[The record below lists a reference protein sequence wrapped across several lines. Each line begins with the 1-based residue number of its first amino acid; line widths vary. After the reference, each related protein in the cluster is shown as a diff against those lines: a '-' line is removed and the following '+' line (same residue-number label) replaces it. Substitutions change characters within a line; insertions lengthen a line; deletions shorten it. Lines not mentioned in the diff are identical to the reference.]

1 MYLKNLKKTF
11 ILIPVLFL
19 FLIITGNS
27 QTDTTV
33 KEIDSEIDSSKLSS
47 KLELVR
53 KMGEIAIKQVV
64 AENMEKKIHFRQM
77 ALLDE
82 LDKEI
87 NKVNERFK
95 RGIDTVL
102 INMEIKLIEE
112 QFRIAAEGTFSGEM
126 DIQTIRNLNTSTVL
140 INEIVTRLNQNKKRT
155 EALLSDLTPLKNRID
170 SLQSD
175 TIIFKFAK
183 DTVLF
188 KEYIARLE
196 KVVKTSGPADS
207 SLTATIKILRE
218 TENYMTNLIGKINTR
233 LEMINGYKESAIDNV
248 FLKEANNV
256 YDPEESKESIDDKVE
271 FSYVKASLVLSY
283 YIRNNLGKVILALII
298 FLALLDFTFKIR
310 NQYYPDNT
318 SELSVTAKL
327 IFAHPVLTPA
337 FLSLSV
343 LQFIFPHPPVIFYGL
358 IWTLS
363 SVFLAVILWKHL
375 SGSAHIFWLYLF
387 AAFIFTLIIDLMLK
401 VSLIERWIM
410 IFIAL
415 TGIAVTISV
424 YRKNVVVVKNKNVR
438 FLFFAI
444 NLMLLSGSVI
454 ANVFGR
460 FNLSKVLITTSIFGA
475 LTAFLLIWSMNFFTE
490 LFNVAAETY
499 KSEGNENFQN
509 KLNKYKLR
517 LPVYLKYVL
526 LAGWILLVARNL
538 YFYDVLESEFI
549 SFINEEIVIGSF
561 SFTLEKIMLFIFII
575 LISTLISKAVSFYAD
590 KADNSGKARLRDSAK
605 SGGLSNW
612 MLLIRI
618 GVISIGTLLAFAAT
632 GLPIDKMT
640 IIIGSLGVGVGLG
653 LQSVVNNLVSGIML
667 AFEKPFKIGDYIEI
681 GDEAGRIKEIGIRSS
696 KLSTSEGADIIIPN
710 GDLLSKHVINWTLS
724 NSQKRSELIL
734 KINCGNKLN
743 EVRTVLLNIMDLNEN
758 IEKNPEP
765 EVLMNHFSGSDAEYR
780 LLYWTYIDQ
789 EDQVKSELIVAV
801 EDELKKAGIELSS

>member
-1 MYLKNLKKTF
+1 MYLRNLKKTF

-19 FLIITGNS
+19 FLIITGYS

-183 DTVLF
+183 DTALF

-218 TENYMTNLIGKINTR
+218 SENYMTNLIGKINTR
-233 LEMINGYKESAIDNV
+233 LEMIHGYKESAIDNV

-256 YDPEESKESIDDKVE
+256 YDPEESKESIDDKVD

-363 SVFLAVILWKHL
+363 SVFLAVILWNHL
-375 SGSAHIFWLYLF
+375 SGSAHIYWLYLF

-415 TGIAVTISV
+415 TGIAATISV
-424 YRKNVVVVKNKNVR
+424 YRKNVVVVKNKNIR
-438 FLFFAI
+438 FIFFAI

-590 KADNSGKARLRDSAK
+590 KADNSGKARLRDSSK

-653 LQSVVNNLVSGIML
+653 LQSVVNNLVSGVML
-667 AFEKPFKIGDYIEI
+667 AFEKPFKIGDYIEV
-681 GDEAGRIKEIGIRSS
+681 GDEAGRIKQIGIRSS
-696 KLSTSEGADIIIPN
+696 KLSTTEGADIIIPN

-734 KINCGNKLN
+734 KINSGKNLN
-743 EVRTVLLNIMDLNEN
+743 DIRSVFLNIMEMNVN
-758 IEKNPEP
+758 IEKNPKP

-789 EDQVKSELIVAV
+789 EDQVRSELIVAV

>member
-734 KINCGNKLN
+734 KINCGIKLN

>member
-1 MYLKNLKKTF
+1 MYLRNLKKTF
-11 ILIPVLFL
+11 IIIPVLIL
-19 FLIITGNS
+19 FLTITGYS

-33 KEIDSEIDSSKLSS
+33 KEIDSEIDTGKISA

-53 KMGEIAIKQVV
+53 KIGENAIKQVA
-64 AENMEKKIHFRQM
+64 AENKEKQIHFRQM

-102 INMEIKLIEE
+102 INKEIKLIED
-112 QFRIAAEGTFSGEM
+112 QFRTASEGTFSGEM
-126 DIQTIRNLNTSTVL
+126 DIQTMRNLNTSTVL
-140 INEIVTRLNQNKKRT
+140 INEILTRLNQNKKRT
-155 EALLSDLTPLKNRID
+155 ESLLSELNPLKKTID

-183 DTVLF
+183 DTALF
-188 KEYIARLE
+188 KEYIVRLE
-196 KVVKTSGPADS
+196 KVVKTAVPADS
-207 SLTATIKILRE
+207 SLTAAIKNLRE
-218 TENYMTNLIGKINTR
+218 TENYMTNLSGNINTR
-233 LEMINGYKESAIDNV
+233 LELINGYKESAIDNV
-248 FLKEANNV
+248 LLKEANNV
-256 YDPEESKESIDDKVE
+256 YEPEESKESIDDKVE

-298 FLALLDFTFKIR
+298 FFALLDFTFKIR

-337 FLSLSV
+337 FLSLTV

-358 IWTLS
+358 TWALS
-363 SVFLAVILWKHL
+363 SVILSVILWKHL
-375 SGSAHIFWLYLF
+375 SGSAHIYWLYLF

-415 TGIAVTISV
+415 SGIAVTISV
-424 YRKNVVVVKNKNVR
+424 YRKKVVLLKNQKVR
-438 FLFFAI
+438 FIFFAL
-444 NLMLLSGSVI
+444 NLLLLSGSVI
-454 ANVFGR
+454 ANIFGR
-460 FNLSKVLITTSIFGA
+460 YNLSKVLITTSIFGA
-475 LTAFLLIWSMNFFTE
+475 LTAFLLIWSMIFFME

-517 LPVYLKYVL
+517 LPVYLKHVL

-549 SFINEEIVIGSF
+549 SFINEEIVIGTFSF
-561 SFTLEKIMLFIFII
+561 SLEKIMLFIFI
-575 LISTLISKAVSFYAD
+575 LLVSTLISKTISFYAD
-590 KADNSGKARLRDSAK
+590 KDDNSGKARLRDSSK

-618 GVISIGTLLAFAAT
+618 GVISIGILLAFAAT
-632 GLPIDKMT
+632 GIPIDKMT
-640 IIIGSLGVGVGLG
+640 LIIGSLGVGVGLG
-653 LQSVVNNLVSGIML
+653 LQSIVNNLVSGIML

-681 GDEAGRIKEIGIRSS
+681 DKESGRIKEIGIRSS

-734 KINCGNKLN
+734 KINCGKNLN
-743 EVRTVLLNIMDLNEN
+743 EIRTVFLNIMEMNEN
-758 IEKNPEP
+758 IEKNPKP
-765 EVLMNHFSGSDAEYR
+765 EVLMNHFSGSSAEFR

-789 EDQVKSELIVAV
+789 EDQVRSELIVAV

>member
-1 MYLKNLKKTF
+1 MYFRNLKITF
-11 ILIPVLFL
+11 
-19 FLIITGNS
+19 FLISVIFSTLTGYS

-33 KEIDSEIDSSKLSS
+33 KEIDAETDSSKLAT

-53 KMGEIAIKQVV
+53 KIGEDAIKQVV
-64 AENMEKKIHFRQM
+64 AENLEKKIHFRQM

-82 LDKEI
+82 LDKEL

-102 INMEIKLIEE
+102 INTEIKLIED
-112 QFRIAAEGTFSGEM
+112 QFRTASEGTFSGEL

-140 INEIVTRLNQNKKRT
+140 INEIVTRLNENKKRT
-155 EALLSDLTPLKNRID
+155 EALLSNLSPLKNRID

-175 TIIFKFAK
+175 TILFKFAK
-183 DTVLF
+183 DTALF
-188 KEYIARLE
+188 KEYIVRLT
-196 KVVKTSGPADS
+196 KVVNTMGPIDS
-207 SLTATIKILRE
+207 SLTAAIKDLRE
-218 TENYMTNLIGKINTR
+218 TENYMVNLSGNINTR
-233 LEMINGYKESAIDNV
+233 LELINGYKESAIDNV
-248 FLKEANNV
+248 FLRETNNV
-256 YDPEESKESIDDKVE
+256 YDQEESKESIDEKVK
-271 FSYVKASLVLSY
+271 FSYVKASLVLNY
-283 YIRNNLGKVILALII
+283 YLRNNLGKVILALII
-298 FLALLDFTFKIR
+298 FLGLLDFTYKLR

-318 SELSVTAKL
+318 SELPEKAKL
-327 IFAHPVLTPA
+327 VFAHPVLTPA
-337 FLSLSV
+337 FLSLTV

-358 IWTLS
+358 IWILS
-363 SVFLAVILWKHL
+363 SVTLTLILWKHL
-375 SGSAHIFWLYLF
+375 SGSAHIYWLYLF
-387 AAFIFTLIIDLMLK
+387 AAFMFTLTIDLMLK
-401 VSLIERWIM
+401 VSLLERWIM

-415 TGIAVTISV
+415 SGIAVTISV
-424 YRKNVVVVKNKNVR
+424 YRRKVVVVKNKNAR
-438 FLFFAI
+438 FIFFVI
-444 NLMLLSGSVI
+444 NLLLLSGSVI
-454 ANVFGR
+454 ANIFGR
-460 FNLSKVLITTSIFGA
+460 YNLSKVLITTSIFGA
-475 LTAFLLIWSMNFFTE
+475 LTAFLLIWSMVLFME

-509 KLNKYKLR
+509 RLKKYKLR
-517 LPVYLKYVL
+517 LPVYLKYLL
-526 LAGWILLVARNL
+526 LAGWILLVVRNL

-561 SFTLEKIMLFIFII
+561 SFSLEKIMLFIFII
-575 LISTLISKAVSFYAD
+575 LVSTLISKAISFYAD
-590 KADNSGKARLRDSAK
+590 KADNSGKARLRDSSK

-618 GVISIGTLLAFAAT
+618 GVISIGILLAFAAT

-640 IIIGSLGVGVGLG
+640 LIIGSLGVGVGLG

-734 KINCGNKLN
+734 KINSGKKLN
-743 EVRTVLLNIMDLNEN
+743 EVKTVFLNIMDMNEN
-758 IEKNPEP
+758 IEKNPKP
-765 EVLMNHFSGSDAEYR
+765 EVLMNQFSGSASEYR

-789 EDQVKSELIVAV
+789 EDQVRSELMVAV
-801 EDELKKAGIELSS
+801 EDEMKKAGIELSS

>member
-1 MYLKNLKKTF
+1 MYLRNLKKTF

-19 FLIITGNS
+19 FLIITGYS

-183 DTVLF
+183 DTALF

-218 TENYMTNLIGKINTR
+218 SENYMTNLIGKINTR
-233 LEMINGYKESAIDNV
+233 LEMIHGYKESAIDNV

-256 YDPEESKESIDDKVE
+256 YDPEESKESIDDKVD

-415 TGIAVTISV
+415 TGIAATISV
-424 YRKNVVVVKNKNVR
+424 YRKNVVVVKNKNIR
-438 FLFFAI
+438 FIFFAI

-734 KINCGNKLN
+734 KINCGIKLN

-801 EDELKKAGIELSS
+801 EDELKKAGIELSP